1 MKQFSSLISIWSQVK
16 PLLSFFLRLTVLH
29 MGSWFPDLG
38 SNSCPFSASMESQ
51 PLDHQ
56 GNPKTLLSKL
66 RFFLLQ
72 HAIPL
77 GKRLNFHSSVFP
89 TVERSNDLLWVSW
102 VTWVSQLTSVQSNR
116 APLDVRGLLLPLFL
130 LSLIQFSSV
139 AQSCLTLCN
148 PMDCR
153 TPGFPVYHQLPE
165 LAQTHVHWVSDAI

>member
-89 TVERSNDLLWVSW
+89 TVERSNDLLRVSW
-102 VTWVSQLTSVQSNR
+102 VTWVSQLTSVQSNQ
-116 APLDVRGLLLPLFL
+116 G
-130 LSLIQFSSV
+130 SLGCEGPPTSFVSSVIDSVQFSCSV
-139 AQSCLTLCN
+139 LSDSLRPHELQHARPPCS
-148 PMDCR
+148 PP
-153 TPGFPVYHQLPE
+153 TPR
-165 LAQTHVHWVSDAI
+165 VHSDSWP